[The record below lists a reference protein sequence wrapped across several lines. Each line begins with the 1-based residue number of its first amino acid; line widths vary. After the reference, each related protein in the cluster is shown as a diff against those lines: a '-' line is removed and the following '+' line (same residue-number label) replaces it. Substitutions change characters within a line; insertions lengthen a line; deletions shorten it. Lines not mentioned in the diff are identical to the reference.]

1 LATIRDVAKLA
12 GVSVA
17 TVSRVLNKNGYVHET
32 TKKKVEEAIT
42 QLSYRPNE
50 IARTLYKK
58 NSRLIGLIIPDI
70 TNPFFT
76 ELARAVEDTAHLYGY
91 TVVLC
96 NTDEILAKEQH
107 YIDVLQ
113 QRQAD
118 GCIMITNEK
127 VTYAKQQMDFPI
139 VALDRPIHPEIPFIH
154 ADHRLGGELAA
165 HELLQKGSKQLVHIR
180 GPKYLD
186 SAEARYQGFLNAV
199 QKEKISYH
207 IFESSFQPQN
217 DERLINDIFDR
228 FPKTDG
234 IFAANDVIAVS
245 VLKTA
250 LKRGISVPDDLQIIG
265 YDGILFGQLFYPS
278 ITTVAQPIY
287 QLGERAVE
295 MLLKLIETKDND
307 YMNSCLPVKLIERG
321 TTRKE

>member
-50 IARTLYKK
+50 IAHTLYKK

-107 YIDVLQ
+107 YSI
-113 QRQAD
+113 
-118 GCIMITNEK
+118 
-127 VTYAKQQMDFPI
+127 AKRENP
-139 VALDRPIHPEIPFIH
+139 RW
-154 ADHRLGGELAA
+154 G
-165 HELLQKGSKQLVHIR
+165 
-180 GPKYLD
+180 
-186 SAEARYQGFLNAV
+186 
-199 QKEKISYH
+199 
-207 IFESSFQPQN
+207 
-217 DERLINDIFDR
+217 
-228 FPKTDG
+228 
-234 IFAANDVIAVS
+234 
-245 VLKTA
+245 
-250 LKRGISVPDDLQIIG
+250 
-265 YDGILFGQLFYPS
+265 
-278 ITTVAQPIY
+278 
-287 QLGERAVE
+287 
-295 MLLKLIETKDND
+295 
-307 YMNSCLPVKLIERG
+307 
-321 TTRKE
+321 